1 MPSNDETEKRAPKS
15 NTKYYAF
22 GMQVAVSFAFYVL
35 GGYWLD
41 TKYSTLPLF
50 LILGMVFGFISF
62 IYFMRKL
69 YRQN

>member
-1 MPSNDETEKRAPKS
+1 MTSNDETTKSTPHS
-15 NTKYYAF
+15 NTKYYSF

-62 IYFMRKL
+62 IYFMKKL
-69 YRQN
+69 YREK

>member
-1 MPSNDETEKRAPKS
+1 MSLNDETKQRTPLS

-35 GGYWLD
+35 VGYWLD
-41 TKYSTLPLF
+41 TKFSTLPLF
-50 LILGMVFGFISF
+50 LILGMVFGSISF

-69 YRQN
+69 YRGK

>member
-1 MPSNDETEKRAPKS
+1 MSLNDEADKRTTQS

-22 GMQVAVSFAFYVL
+22 GMQIAVSFAFYVL

-41 TKYSTLPLF
+41 TKFSTLPLF

-69 YRQN
+69 YRGK

>member
-1 MPSNDETEKRAPKS
+1 MSLNDEADKRTPQS

-22 GMQVAVSFAFYVL
+22 GMQIAVSFAFYVL

-41 TKYSTLPLF
+41 TKFSTLPLF
-50 LILGMVFGFISF
+50 LIIGMVFGFISF

-69 YRQN
+69 YRGK

>member
-1 MPSNDETEKRAPKS
+1 MSLNDEKNKNTAQS

-41 TKYSTLPLF
+41 TLYSTLPLF
-50 LILGMVFGFISF
+50 LILGTVFGFISF

-69 YRQN
+69 YRGK

>member
-1 MPSNDETEKRAPKS
+1 MSLNDETKPRTPQS

-41 TKYSTLPLF
+41 TKYSTLPVF

-69 YRQN
+69 YRGK

>member
-1 MPSNDETEKRAPKS
+1 MSLNDETHKRTPQS

-41 TKYSTLPLF
+41 TKFSTLPLF
-50 LILGMVFGFISF
+50 LIIGMVFGFISF

-69 YRQN
+69 YRGK

>member
-1 MPSNDETEKRAPKS
+1 MSLNDETKQNPPQS

-41 TKYSTLPLF
+41 TKFSTLPLF

-69 YRQN
+69 YRGK

>member
-1 MPSNDETEKRAPKS
+1 MSSIDETKKSTSHS

-62 IYFMRKL
+62 IYFMKKL
-69 YRQN
+69 YREK

>member
-1 MPSNDETEKRAPKS
+1 MSLDDETNKRTHQS

-22 GMQVAVSFAFYVL
+22 GMQIAVSFAFYVL

-41 TKYSTLPLF
+41 TKFSTLPLF
-50 LILGMVFGFISF
+50 LIIGMVFGFISF

-69 YRQN
+69 YRGK

>member
-1 MPSNDETEKRAPKS
+1 MSLNDETNKRTPQS

-22 GMQVAVSFAFYVL
+22 GMQIAVSFAFYVL

-41 TKYSTLPLF
+41 TKFSTLPLF

-69 YRQN
+69 YRRK